1 MKRSRSCVERGRN
14 RKRLLQRKGYRPK
27 ADRGV
32 VPEAAQVSFFE
43 LLTKQPARGCEVTS
57 ARGVSVRPSLE
68 SKMVSGLTSG
78 LVVRTLGAG

>member
-1 MKRSRSCVERGRN
+1 M
-14 RKRLLQRKGYRPK
+14 
-27 ADRGV
+27 

-68 SKMVSGLTSG
+68 SKMVNGLTSG